1 MLSANQLA
9 VFFDFQ
15 YWKETS
21 GILVIFHGVG
31 IQAKAASE
39 KAVVWLDVAKFAFH
53 AIRLHDS
60 LIINILRENQV
71 VSWFFMDAVSH
82 QGKVAF
88 ETTTFGCAW
97 SDKLLVKLDYR
108 VLWPKISLKRI
119 IWFLSFF
126 TELVISDQICAPGQ
140 IGLQDFLVINTP
152 GRNQFIPLSF
162 FFYLFLCI
170 IYQTLQES
178 IWLWLI
184 N

>member
-97 SDKLLVKLDYR
+97 SVMLKLDCRIVDFFEKKY
-108 VLWPKISLKRI
+108 LIS
-119 IWFLSFF
+119 
-126 TELVISDQICAPGQ
+126 
-140 IGLQDFLVINTP
+140 
-152 GRNQFIPLSF
+152 
-162 FFYLFLCI
+162 
-170 IYQTLQES
+170 
-178 IWLWLI
+178 
-184 N
+184 